1 MSERV
6 IISRDTRGETV
17 NGKPRAPR
25 VYITGPHFGSQ
36 DIFSSTEDPS
46 EATEYERH
54 EAEALLALGKW
65 RMHHPQ
71 IVVR

>member
-17 NGKPRAPR
+17 NGKPRPPR
-25 VYITGPHFGSQ
+25 VYITGPHFGS
-36 DIFSSTEDPS
+36 DYIFSSTEDPS

-54 EAEALLALGKW
+54 EAEALLAFGKW
-65 RMHHPQ
+65 QHHHPEI
-71 IVVR
+71 IVR